1 MVARPQLYWA
11 SINSDL
17 AFMHLHLPAGL
28 FSTID
33 YTKCMVD
40 PPMAHNISRNQRAHE
55 ATLPVLLR
63 HLSQILS
70 LSHLLS
76 WLSDVSLWL
85 SANANLIF
93 D

>member
-11 SINSDL
+11 SIDFDS
-17 AFMHLHLPAGL
+17 AFIHLKLPAAL

-33 YTKCMVD
+33 YTKYMVD
-40 PPMAHNISRNQRAHE
+40 LPMAHNKSRNQRAHE

-63 HLSQILS
+63 PLSQILS

-85 SANANLIF
+85 SATANLF
-93 D
+93 LD